1 MKQNKKIIKIISLF
15 VFLFTLNFIHA
26 EKTPVENLYEYKM
39 ENGLTVFAAENH
51 TVPLVYIEIAIR
63 AGAITQ
69 TPQTA
74 GLFHLYEHM
83 MFKGNKLYKDAA
95 SVNRALSNLGV
106 ASWNGTTGINH
117 VNYFFTV
124 PSNKLEEGL
133 AFWNAAVRSPLLND
147 QELENEKK
155 VVLSEIEGGKS
166 DPS

>member
-1 MKQNKKIIKIISLF
+1 
-15 VFLFTLNFIHA
+15 
-26 EKTPVENLYEYKM
+26 M

-117 VNYFFTV
+117 VNYFSQYLQTNLKKDLHFGMRRFALLFLMNRNLKMKK
-124 PSNKLEEGL
+124 SC
-133 AFWNAAVRSPLLND
+133 AFGN
-147 QELENEKK
+147 
-155 VVLSEIEGGKS
+155 
-166 DPS
+166 